1 MTEINMLKVTSKK
14 DPIEEF
20 YSENESLYN
29 EIGINFRTPSYYL
42 RPYQLLVYF
51 ESESTNFVTNKSE
64 PIHRW
69 SPYLEGFGTKFV
81 ENMINNLG
89 IKHGDTILDPFAG
102 CGTTN
107 ITAKMNGINSI
118 GIEINPTMYFILKTK
133 LDWDVDP
140 ILIIDALKNFELPQ
154 KVKEKPPQFL
164 ENDRQFKSGILE
176 NILRI
181 KQFIKSQD
189 NEKVRNLLLVAF
201 SSILLECSNLKRAP
215 SIGYTEKPYLTDE
228 YPVSI
233 FKEKVSYMI
242 EDIQKFKEKKE
253 WGKVEILNKNSA
265 TYRLPKNTVDFSIT
279 SPPYLNFFDYPGN
292 YKLEMAWLEHAKSTK
307 GLKKIKDRM
316 IVCDNV
322 SKGLIKNY
330 RDAKRV
336 YRDIWLDH
344 IEENLRKN
352 MAERVSLR
360 RDDYDIIVRK
370 YFDDMYKVIKNIHR
384 ATKQSGR
391 LVLVVGDSLI
401 IDVYVPT
408 DLILTRIA
416 EKVGFQLEKIQITR
430 SRRSGIR
437 RSFRLRET
445 VTYLKKVK

>member
-1 MTEINMLKVTSKK
+1 
-14 DPIEEF
+14 
-20 YSENESLYN
+20 
-29 EIGINFRTPSYYL
+29 
-42 RPYQLLVYF
+42 
-51 ESESTNFVTNKSE
+51 
-64 PIHRW
+64 
-69 SPYLEGFGTKFV
+69 
-81 ENMINNLG
+81 
-89 IKHGDTILDPFAG
+89 
-102 CGTTN
+102 
-107 ITAKMNGINSI
+107 
-118 GIEINPTMYFILKTK
+118 
-133 LDWDVDP
+133 
-140 ILIIDALKNFELPQ
+140 
-154 KVKEKPPQFL
+154 
-164 ENDRQFKSGILE
+164 
-176 NILRI
+176 
-181 KQFIKSQD
+181 
-189 NEKVRNLLLVAF
+189 
-201 SSILLECSNLKRAP
+201 
-215 SIGYTEKPYLTDE
+215 
-228 YPVSI
+228 
-233 FKEKVSYMI
+233 
-242 EDIQKFKEKKE
+242 
-253 WGKVEILNKNSA
+253 
-265 TYRLPKNTVDFSIT
+265 
-279 SPPYLNFFDYPGN
+279 
-292 YKLEMAWLEHAKSTK
+292 MAWLEHAKSTK